1 MKILSIKIG
10 NNFLF
15 PDGFFID
22 FKNSDRVRKGS
33 ERHDNY
39 KSAHKLKTG
48 VYNQVLLSL
57 VGLNATGKTTVL
69 QIISFVANLAI
80 LQRSLES
87 ATYIL
92 NKLHVSKAK
101 PLNIQV
107 ELL

>member
-87 ATYIL
+87 ATYLALRAYMWVKEPI
-92 NKLHVSKAK
+92 
-101 PLNIQV
+101 
-107 ELL
+107 